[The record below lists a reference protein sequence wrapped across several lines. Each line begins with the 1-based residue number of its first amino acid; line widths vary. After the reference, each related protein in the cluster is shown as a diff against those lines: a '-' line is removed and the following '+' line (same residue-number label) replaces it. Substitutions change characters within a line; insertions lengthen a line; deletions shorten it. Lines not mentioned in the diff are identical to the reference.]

1 MKTGETLIDA
11 TSATSLDRR
20 GLLKYVCNADPE
32 IGSVQFDY
40 HFNVVISV
48 LLLAILTFVKNA
60 HYVTVETR
68 LACIW
73 LKSFMRIRL
82 FQL

>member
-1 MKTGETLIDA
+1 MLPWIVSSNTLMKTGETLIDV

-48 LLLAILTFVKNA
+48 LLLAIQTFVRNA
-60 HYVTVETR
+60 HGVIEKAH
-68 LACIW
+68 LACI
-73 LKSFMRIRL
+73 
-82 FQL
+82 